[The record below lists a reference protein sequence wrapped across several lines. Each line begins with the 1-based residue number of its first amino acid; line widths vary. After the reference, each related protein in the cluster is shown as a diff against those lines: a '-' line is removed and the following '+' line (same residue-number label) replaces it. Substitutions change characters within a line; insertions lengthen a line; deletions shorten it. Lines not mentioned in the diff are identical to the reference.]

1 MTTTATALAYSVH
14 TSPAPLRVGTEET
27 PAHATVRITLA
38 NSGPDPVSCG
48 TIAFAVPVGKEADAL
63 TAAPDTIRASTDDAG
78 WSAEHQGGGIFH
90 VRPAAPGTELKPGAR
105 IVVTLADVTVNHTV
119 GAVTLGISESG
130 GTDGGTESLRPA
142 PGGLR
147 LAKASPTAM
156 LEDFRPDQVDVPH
169 GGTVKLTW
177 KCEVGPEY
185 ELFYGDQRRPAN
197 GFIDADGNGE
207 WTSPGLTSATAFMIL
222 GTTVRD
228 GSPVTYGLTTAV
240 TVTVPDLEV
249 GDLDVNGSVRLF
261 GQAAEIA
268 GGTESSPAEYEADT
282 DGVITGYIKTTQDQV
297 PAELKV
303 FVTPPGLRRQQF
315 ATQSWDARGG
325 TLNQEASLFVP
336 VPKGSRVR
344 VVQKGETSFS
354 AALTWFP
361 FGAGALTTPPPQ

>member
-1 MTTTATALAYSVH
+1 MNSSATALSYSVH
-14 TSPAPLRVGTEET
+14 TDPAPLRIGTEKA
-27 PAHATVRITLA
+27 PAHATVRIALT
-38 NSGPDPVSCG
+38 NSGPDPVPCG
-48 TIAFAVPVGKEADAL
+48 TIAFTLPVGGGPEAL

-78 WSAEHQGGGIFH
+78 WSAEHRGDGVFH
-90 VRPAAPGTELKPGAR
+90 VRPATDGTELKPGAR
-105 IVVTLADVTVNHTV
+105 IVVTLADVTVNHAV
-119 GAVTLGISESG
+119 GAFTLGIGESG
-130 GTDGGTESLRPA
+130 GAGGGAESLRRV

-156 LEDFRPDQVDVPH
+156 LEDFRPDQVDVPN

-177 KCEVGPEY
+177 KCEVGPDY
-185 ELFYGDQRRPAN
+185 ELFYGDQRRLVN
-197 GFIDADGNGE
+197 DCIDEDGNGE
-207 WTSPGLTSATAFMIL
+207 WTSPGLTSATAFMLL
-222 GTTVRD
+222 GSTVQG

-249 GDLDVNGSVRLF
+249 GDLEVNGSVRLF
-261 GQAAEIA
+261 GRAAEIA
-268 GGTESSPAEYEADT
+268 GGTESSPAEYVADT

-303 FVTPPGLRRQQF
+303 FVTPPELRRQQF

-336 VPKGSRVR
+336 VPKGSHVR
-344 VVQKGETSFS
+344 VVQKGDTNFT

-361 FGAGALTTPPPQ
+361 FGAGSLAPPPA